1 MTAATGTH
9 QHPFAVTHACQGD
22 GMKVLVTGARGK
34 VGSAAAA
41 RLAHLG
47 HDVVTTDLAPPAY
60 ERDEPGAPPY
70 VRADLTDAGVCH
82 PLVDGCDAVVHAAA
96 LPDPLH
102 DPPHVVFRT
111 NLMSTFN
118 VLEAAVRAGVR
129 RIVHVSSETAPGF
142 MFPYREQLPHYVPVD
157 EEHPLEPQDPY
168 ALSKVFGE
176 QLCAAAVRRADVTC
190 VSVRP
195 TWVQWE
201 GNYARSL
208 GPLVRDS
215 AEPSANLGSYID
227 VYDLAD
233 ALALACT
240 ADVTGH
246 EVVYVANPDNAGG
259 HDLAEKARR
268 AYGDRV
274 EVRPLSR
281 PDASG
286 ISSAKAERLL
296 GWTARRSWRD
306 YLDADGRLTV
316 EVPASPADS
325 PQIRR

>member
-1 MTAATGTH
+1 MRI
-9 QHPFAVTHACQGD
+9 
-22 GMKVLVTGARGK
+22 LVTGARGK

-41 RLAHLG
+41 RLQHLG
-47 HDVVTTDLAPPAY
+47 HDVVTTDLAPPVY

-70 VRADLTDAGVCH
+70 RRADLTDAGACY

-102 DPPHVVFRT
+102 EAPHVVFGN

-118 VLEAAVRAGVR
+118 LLEAAVRLGVSR
-129 RIVHVSSETAPGF
+129 FVNVSSETAPGF
-142 MFPYREQLPHYVPVD
+142 FFPYRAQLPRYVPVD

-168 ALSKVFGE
+168 ALSKVFAE
-176 QLCAAAVRRADVTC
+176 QLCDAAVRRSDIGC
-190 VSVRP
+190 LSIRPSWVS
-195 TWVQWE
+195 WE
-201 GNYARSL
+201 GNYARNL
-208 GPLVRDS
+208 GTLVRDPT
-215 AEPSANLGSYID
+215 APSESLGSYID

-240 ADVTGH
+240 ADVPGH
-246 EVVYVANPDNAGG
+246 EVLYAANPDNAGG

-268 AYGDRV
+268 AYGDAV
-274 EVRPLSR
+274 EVRPVSR

-306 YLDADGRLTV
+306 YLDAAGELVVD
-316 EVPASPADS
+316 VPASPAS
-325 PQIRR
+325 SSQILR